1 MSYKHKYLK
10 YKTKYLNIKKLL
22 GGYNL
27 KNKLRLKKIM
37 KNFLVNEFN
46 IIKQKII
53 KQPNQNLL
61 QKQTQIIQDIRN
73 IDSEIN
79 FINLQIINQNNK
91 TNMKN
96 HRSNHI
102 NKNID
107 YLHNDNIYIKF
118 QLLINQLKTKNIIP
132 KIVIIVGHGVVNQSL
147 NELIT
152 YEKHKVFQLYD
163 SFIKMKVDNIFTMN
177 FIESIINYNKNN
189 SITNQ
194 QDLLKSIND
203 FKKDIP
209 DLWTAYSEKK
219 SSWRV
224 DHDSLYYL
232 MYSSETKILDNDKKL
247 TMSFTEPGDGLFI
260 IGTNSET
267 NNDYYHFIKIPTN
280 YEKQFLN
287 TNYVGPFNN
296 NLIHLR
302 DIISLFDNFDSSIY
316 FIPVS
321 CQNIVNQKTGWDT
334 ESPEKK
340 KPRNQF
346 LVDTNKEQIS
356 PLKLPDTEQISPLKL
371 PDTEQISPLKL
382 PDTEQNLDFSLIST
396 A

>member
-1 MSYKHKYLK
+1 MSYRHKYLK

-27 KNKLRLKKIM
+27 KNKLRYKKIM

-46 IIKQKII
+46 TIKQKII
-53 KQPNQNLL
+53 EQPNQNLL

-79 FINLQIINQNNK
+79 SINLQIINQNNK
-91 TNMKN
+91 TNMEN
-96 HRSNHI
+96 HKSNHI

-107 YLHNDNIYIKF
+107 YLHNHNIYIKKF
-118 QLLINQLKTKNIIP
+118 ELLINQLKTKNIIP
-132 KIVIIVGHGVVNQSL
+132 KIVIIVGHGVVNQNL
-147 NELIT
+147 KELIT

-163 SFIKMKVDNIFTMN
+163 PLIKMKVDNIFTMN

-194 QDLLKSIND
+194 QELLKSIND

-209 DLWTAYSEKK
+209 DLWTAYSEKQ

-224 DHDSLYYL
+224 HHDSLPYL
-232 MYSSETKILDNDKKL
+232 MYSSETKILNNDKKL

-260 IGTNSET
+260 IGKHSET
-267 NNDYYHFIKIPTN
+267 NNDYYHFIKIPTKN
-280 YEKQFLN
+280 ERKFLN

-296 NLIHLR
+296 NSIHLR

-340 KPRNQF
+340 KLRNRF
-346 LVDTNKEQIS
+346 LVDTNQEQLS
-356 PLKLPDTEQISPLKL
+356 PLKLPDTEQIPDFPL
-371 PDTEQISPLKL
+371 ISPA
-382 PDTEQNLDFSLIST
+382 EISI
-396 A
+396 

>member
-37 KNFLVNEFN
+37 KNFLVDKFN
-46 IIKQKII
+46 INKQKII

-79 FINLQIINQNNK
+79 SINLQIINQNNK
-91 TNMKN
+91 TNIKN
-96 HRSNHI
+96 HKSHHI

-107 YLHNDNIYIKF
+107 YLHNDNVYYKF
-118 QLLINQLKTKNIIP
+118 QLLIYELKTKNIIP
-132 KIVIIVGHGVVNQSL
+132 KIVIIVGHGVVNQNL
-147 NELIT
+147 KELIT
-152 YEKHKVFQLYD
+152 YEKHKVVQLYD
-163 SFIKMKVDNIFTMN
+163 SLIKMKVDNIFTMN

-203 FKKDIP
+203 FKKHIP
-209 DLWTAYSEKK
+209 DLWTAYSEKQ

-224 DHDSLYYL
+224 HGDSLPYL
-232 MYSSETKILDNDKKL
+232 MYSSETKILNNDKKL
-247 TMSFTEPGDGLFI
+247 TMNFTEPGDGLFI
-260 IGTNSET
+260 IGKHSET
-267 NNDYYHFIKIPTN
+267 NNDYYHFIKIPS
-280 YEKQFLN
+280 KQENKLFKTKL
-287 TNYVGPFNN
+287 FNN
-296 NLIHLR
+296 SINLR
-302 DIISLFDNFDSSIY
+302 DIISLFDYFNSSIY

-321 CQNIVNQKTGWDT
+321 CQNIINEET
-334 ESPEKK
+334 EFQDEENDLPPTTPKN
-340 KPRNQF
+340 PF
-346 LVDTNKEQIS
+346 LIN
-356 PLKLPDTEQISPLKL
+356 TEQLNLSPFELN
-371 PDTEQISPLKL
+371 
-382 PDTEQNLDFSLIST
+382 QNNNIPELLLHI
-396 A
+396 

>member
-27 KNKLRLKKIM
+27 NHKLKYKKIM
-37 KNFLVNEFN
+37 KNFLVDKFN

-79 FINLQIINQNNK
+79 SLNLQIINQNNK

-96 HRSNHI
+96 HKSHHI

-107 YLHNDNIYIKF
+107 YLYNDNIYYKF
-118 QLLINQLKTKNIIP
+118 QLLIYELKTKNIIP
-132 KIVIIVGHGVVNQSL
+132 KIVIIVGHGVVNQNL
-147 NELIT
+147 KELIT
-152 YEKHKVFQLYD
+152 YEKHKVVQLYD
-163 SFIKMKVDNIFTMN
+163 SLIKMKVDNIFTMN

-209 DLWTAYSEKK
+209 DLWTAYSEKQ

-232 MYSSETKILDNDKKL
+232 MYSSETKIQDNDKKL

-296 NLIHLR
+296 NSIHLR
-302 DIISLFDNFDSSIY
+302 DIISLFDTFDSSIY

-321 CQNIVNQKTGWDT
+321 CQNIINQKTEWET
-334 ESPEKK
+334 ESPEKTN
-340 KPRNQF
+340 PRNQF
-346 LVDTNKEQIS
+346 LLNTDQEQIS
-356 PLKLPDTEQISPLKL
+356 PLKLSNIEQIPDLPL
-371 PDTEQISPLKL
+371 ISP
-382 PDTEQNLDFSLIST
+382 PEISI
-396 A
+396 